1 MGFLTRLFIPRSV
14 RRAVHPGRAVKRA
27 VTPKVVKRARR
38 AMSPIDNLQYSVERS
53 VATSLRSGGKRKR
66 SSSPVYQH
74 EGCTVRHRTAQAAQ
88 QCAAKTMRQ
97 FAPPAP
103 RWPVAPPQLWYPRPG
118 WGTVRN
124 YQTRPAG
131 NGLIDLE
138 AHFVPD
144 DGSQPQYIALQGV
157 APESSMG
164 EYARGTFDGETL
176 EIKVGTDVMHEL
188 GADTS
193 HKVNALPLEQRQ
205 ALIADLGSLGADA
218 GWTVTPEWQLVP
230 AAPGLF

>member
-27 VTPKVVKRARR
+27 VTPKVVKKARR

-53 VATSLRSGGKRKR
+53 IATSLRSGQKRKR

-74 EGCTVRHRTAQAAQ
+74 GNCPVRHRTAQAAQ

-97 FAPPAP
+97 FTPPSP
-103 RWPVAPPQLWYPRPG
+103 HRPVAPPRMWHPRPG

-131 NGLIDLE
+131 NGLVDIE
-138 AHFVPD
+138 AYFAPD
-144 DGSQPQYIALQGV
+144 DGSQARYISMQGV
-157 APESSMG
+157 RAEPGVG
-164 EYARGTFDGETL
+164 EYARGTFDRETL
-176 EIKVGTDVMHEL
+176 EIKV
-188 GADTS
+188 
-193 HKVNALPLEQRQ
+193 
-205 ALIADLGSLGADA
+205 
-218 GWTVTPEWQLVP
+218 VP
-230 AAPGLF
+230 T